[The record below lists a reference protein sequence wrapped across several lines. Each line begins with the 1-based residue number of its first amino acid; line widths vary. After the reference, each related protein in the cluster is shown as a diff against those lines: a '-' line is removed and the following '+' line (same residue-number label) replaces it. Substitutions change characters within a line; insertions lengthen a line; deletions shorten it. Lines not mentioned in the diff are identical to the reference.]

1 MSPLKL
7 KKYGVTSWC
16 FSSPLDADTD
26 HGLGGCGGVSNG
38 GGICYDGGGS
48 GGSGGGNN
56 SSGGAM
62 DMNAAI
68 FDDLGKLD
76 DPMLKL
82 LDGCVS
88 GVDEMTEEHLKS

>member
-1 MSPLKL
+1 M
-7 KKYGVTSWC
+7 GN
-16 FSSPLDADTD
+16 
-26 HGLGGCGGVSNG
+26 GGSNSGGG
-38 GGICYDGGGS
+38 GGIGTAACYDGGG
-48 GGSGGGNN
+48 GGGGGGVGNN
-56 SSGGAM
+56 SSNGGGGAM

-82 LDGCVS
+82 LADGCVS